1 MTFMAEPEQPEHR
14 VLIVEDRAHRP
25 LGHFPNRFAE
35 LAEGFAALGCT
46 VEVLTSHGWLRDGER
61 PVPFVVRR
69 LGWFRRVLWDLGAA
83 FENTSRLRRVA
94 RAARTHAQVRG
105 ARSRC
110 RRAGLPRPDVIVV
123 SWNHDPTIASI
134 AAGQGRW
141 LFYQFGEP
149 PGTVPTATRRAARA
163 EQRRRADGVVA
174 RIAVPDDGFREQWC
188 SVAPALDPVTLRIAG
203 SVERAL
209 VPDAQRRL
217 GLDADASVA
226 LLFGTDHGD
235 KDVDVVARVFA
246 KLTDWQL
253 VVVGDVA
260 RDYRQHRG
268 PGRDPIVI
276 GGYVDEATRALVY
289 SAADLVVA
297 SFRPGFH
304 RDSGIVMD
312 ALSWGVPVVC
322 SDGSPA
328 AAAIR
333 EYRLGLVF
341 EPGDPDSLER
351 AVRQVQ
357 RRVDPADL
365 ARARQ
370 ELSNR
375 AVAARMLEALSEP
388 RSTEPRELP

>member
-1 MTFMAEPEQPEHR
+1 MTETGQLEHR

-25 LGHFPNRFAE
+25 VGHFPNRFAE

-69 LGWFRRVLWDLGAA
+69 LGWFRRVLWNAGTA
-83 FENTSRLRRVA
+83 FENTRGLRRVA
-94 RAARTHAQVRG
+94 RAARTSAQVRA
-105 ARSRC
+105 ARLRC
-110 RRAGLPRPDVIVV
+110 RRAGPPRPDVIVV
-123 SWNHDPTIASI
+123 SWNHDPRVASI
-134 AAGQGRW
+134 AAGSGRW
-141 LFYQFGEP
+141 LFYQFGDP
-149 PGTVPTATRRAARA
+149 PGPLPTATRRAARA
-163 EQRRRADGVVA
+163 EERRRVHGGVA
-174 RIAVPDDGFREQWC
+174 RIAVPDDELREQW
-188 SVAPALDPVTLRIAG
+188 SAAAPALDPVTLRMAG
-203 SVERAL
+203 SVERVR
-209 VPDAQRRL
+209 VPDAPRRL

-226 LLFGTDHGD
+226 LLFGSAHDG
-235 KDVDVVARVFA
+235 KDVDLVARVFA
-246 KLTDWQL
+246 DLADWQL
-253 VVVGDVA
+253 LVVGDVA

-276 GGYVDEATRALVY
+276 GGYVDEVTRALVY

-304 RDSGIVMD
+304 RESGVVMD

-328 AAAIR
+328 AAAVR

-351 AVRQVQ
+351 AVRRVQ
-357 RRVDPADL
+357 RGVDPADL
-365 ARARQ
+365 ARARL

-388 RSTEPRELP
+388 RSTEARELP